1 MAAIPQLVVQSP
13 ERVGGRRAVTCDG
26 FHGVPVTLPA
36 HVVLITDGSP
46 EADREAMLLR
56 LEMRR
61 QVLGAS
67 GTRIESDDILCG
79 SAPCPAQ
86 RSDFG
91 CSALTQTLSQ
101 KVLVFIGSGT
111 AAMDES
117 LLLPQWNG
125 QTAGIVLTPEGK
137 HVPPL
142 PAALA
147 KTNVGRWQVSA
158 AEFAPLVFA
167 AAGVTSPERR
177 VFISYR
183 VDEASA
189 LAEQLFEALAKRNFD
204 IYVDRF
210 RTDAGADFQQRIVQE
225 LAHKSMVVFLE
236 SKGIL
241 ASQWTRYEIAIAK
254 SSRLGILALQLPGG
268 TRIPDIDGSR
278 RVEVWPE
285 SSGKL
290 SSDDVND
297 VVERIAMAETASQMR
312 RRHMMRQNMMRA
324 LRQAGVP
331 NVRAAN
337 GFVEVTAAQAYSV
350 WLPGR
355 PAELTDFHYAATSGG
370 NGRNVIVAP
379 SDRFV
384 GVDRARMQW
393 LANAAQVRAF
403 DEGFMQQVAVA
414 MQQGRL

>member
-1 MAAIPQLVVQSP
+1 MAAIPELIVQSP
-13 ERVGGRRAVTCDG
+13 AGVGRQRAVMCDG
-26 FHGVPVTLPA
+26 FSGVPGTLPA
-36 HVVLITDGSP
+36 YVVLVTDGSP
-46 EADREAMLLR
+46 EADREATLLR
-56 LEMRR
+56 LELRR

-67 GTRIESDDILCG
+67 GTHLETANILCG
-79 SAPCPAQ
+79 VAPCPAQ

-91 CSALTQTLSQ
+91 CSALTQTLSR

-117 LLLPQWNG
+117 LPLPQWNG
-125 QTAGIVLTPEGK
+125 QIAGIVLTPAGN
-137 HVPPL
+137 HVPPM
-142 PAALA
+142 PVWLA
-147 KTNVGRWQVSA
+147 KKNIGRWQVSA

-183 VDEASA
+183 VDEAST
-189 LAEQLFEALAKRNFD
+189 LAEQLFEALAKKNFD
-204 IYVDRF
+204 VYVDRF
-210 RTDAGADFQQRIVQE
+210 RTDAGADFQQRIARE

-254 SSRLGILALQLPGG
+254 SSRLGILALHLPDGMP
-268 TRIPDIDGSR
+268 IPDIDDSR
-278 RVEVWPE
+278 RIEVSPE
-285 SSGKL
+285 SGGRL
-290 SSDDVND
+290 SCDDMNG

-312 RRHMMRQNMMRA
+312 RRQMMRQNMMRA

-337 GFVEVTAAQAYSV
+337 GFVEVNATQAYSV

-355 PAELTDFHYAATSGG
+355 PAELTDFHYVATSCG

-414 MQQGRL
+414 MRQGRL